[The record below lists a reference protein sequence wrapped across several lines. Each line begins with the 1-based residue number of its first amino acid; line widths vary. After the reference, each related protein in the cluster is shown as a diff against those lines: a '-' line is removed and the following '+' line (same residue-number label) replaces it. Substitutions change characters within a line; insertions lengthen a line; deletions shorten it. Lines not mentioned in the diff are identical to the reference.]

1 MLSRIVSHSRVLRRP
16 QASRVVQRALSSS
29 KGSSF
34 ELQAGEAGLVWRVPL
49 KAFVGGAVL
58 VGVGFAGV
66 MLEVQIKAAAHG
78 QQLNTLELASEV
90 HGRKLDRL
98 ETGLNGLETRLN
110 GVETRLS
117 GLEKALTAAV
127 ERLEKSIAASLGEL
141 LRNADKDRRDLFHY
155 IDRKAQVWGP
165 TEAC

>member
-1 MLSRIVSHSRVLRRP
+1 MLSRIVSHSSMLRRP

-34 ELQAGEAGLVWRVPL
+34 ELQAGEAGLEWRVPW
-49 KAFVGGAVL
+49 KAMAGGVVL
-58 VGVGFAGV
+58 LGVTLAG
-66 MLEVQIKAAAHG
+66 LAREVHTQGH
-78 QQLNTLELASEV
+78 QLNTHGHRIDQLEKRVELTAEV
-90 HGRKLDRL
+90 H
-98 ETGLNGLETRLN
+98 TRA
-110 GVETRLS
+110 
-117 GLEKALTAAV
+117 LEKGLTGVA

-141 LRNADKDRRDLFHY
+141 LRNADKDRRDLFHA